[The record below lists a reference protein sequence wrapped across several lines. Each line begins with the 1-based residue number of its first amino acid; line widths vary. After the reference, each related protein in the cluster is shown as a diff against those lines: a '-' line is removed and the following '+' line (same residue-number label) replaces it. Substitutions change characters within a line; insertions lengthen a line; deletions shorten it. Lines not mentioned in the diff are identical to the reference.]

1 MRKVKIVTDSTC
13 DLPFDMLAQR
23 DIVRV
28 PLHIILGED
37 SYPDDENLSSRE
49 LFRFADSTGILPKS
63 SAINAFDFET
73 VFRRLL
79 EEDCDVFF
87 IGISSHLSSTM
98 QNAQAAAATVG
109 AAERISVVDSLS
121 LSTGVG
127 LQVLE
132 ASDMAMAGA
141 SLAEI
146 TQHAQ
151 SIRGK
156 VQASFVVDTLKYL
169 YMGGRCSKLVSIV
182 GSRLQIKP
190 KLELIGGDIVPTQK
204 FRGSQFVDKYYDQV
218 MERAADIDPK
228 RVFVTHCLSDKAE
241 AVKARLKKDFGF
253 DNVMI
258 TDASPT
264 IATHCGPGTI
274 GILFIYK

>member
-1 MRKVKIVTDSTC
+1 MRKVKIITDSTC
-13 DLPFDMLAQR
+13 DLPFDLLAELG
-23 DIVRV
+23 IGRV

-63 SAINAFDFET
+63 SAVNAFDFET
-73 VFRRLL
+73 VFRRWL
-79 EEDCDVFF
+79 EEDYDVFF
-87 IGISSHLSSTM
+87 MGISSHLSSTM
-98 QNAQAAAATVG
+98 QNAQTAADSIG
-109 AAERISVVDSLS
+109 AGDRISVVDSLS

-132 ASDMAMAGA
+132 ASDLALAGA
-141 SLAEI
+141 SLREI
-146 TQHAQ
+146 VDHAH
-151 SIRGK
+151 SICGK

-190 KLELIGGDIVPTQK
+190 KLELVGGDIVPGTK

-218 MERAADIDPK
+218 MERAADVDPK

-241 AVKARLKKDFGF
+241 AVKARLQKDFGF
-253 DNVMI
+253 ANVMI

-264 IATHCGPGTI
+264 IATHCGPGTL